1 MAAIKTVSFILHSD
15 IELDTLM
22 SDRESQKKISE
33 IIFRKHHID
42 YTSEEMETDDGNDD
56 EKTNKIAGHLQ
67 LHISIFCV
75 NFLFRKPIILEISK
89 VILHFKLSEKTAQK
103 LFNKLLKFLNC
114 APDSLMDSNS
124 IVHFSSQWIRL
135 GYPLFK

>member
-1 MAAIKTVSFILHSD
+1 MEAIKTIGFILHSD
-15 IELDTLM
+15 IEQETLM

-42 YTSEEMETDDGNDD
+42 YTTEEMETDDGNDD
-56 EKTNKIAGHLQ
+56 EKANKIASHLQ
-67 LHISIFCV
+67 LYTSVFCV

-89 VILHFKLSEKTAQK
+89 VVLHFKLSAEMALK
-103 LFNKLLKFLNC
+103 LFGKILTFLNC

-124 IVHFSSQWIRL
+124 IVHFSSQWIKL
-135 GYPLFK
+135 GYPFFK